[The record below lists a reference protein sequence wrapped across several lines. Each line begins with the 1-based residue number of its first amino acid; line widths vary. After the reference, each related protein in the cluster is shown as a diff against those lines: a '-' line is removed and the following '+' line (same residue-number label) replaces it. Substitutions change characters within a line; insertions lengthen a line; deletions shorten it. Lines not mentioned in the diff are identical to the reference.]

1 MLKKRSVISS
11 NKKKSTGK
19 RRRKKLKNV
28 KNKRFYFKG
37 LLFVLL
43 SPFFWLFKKL
53 WPLMWRLFIFSLLI
67 FGGIALYTYLS
78 LPNYKNLVDG
88 RSRGSVTFLDKNGDN
103 FAWRGDQLGEIITS
117 QSIPSRLKH
126 AIISTEDKRF
136 YKHFGVSPRGILGAI
151 KTNLLAGRSPLK
163 GHGGSTITQQT
174 AKLICLGKEFDSKIW
189 KSERA
194 YEAECRRSTKTRKIK
209 EAFFA
214 VIMEFRYTKNEI
226 LSIYMN
232 RAYLGAGTRGF
243 QAASQRYFGISS
255 SKLDISQAAMLA
267 GLLKAPSTYAPTT
280 NLQKAQSRA
289 KLVIN
294 LMYAQ
299 NYITTKERNAAL
311 KKPAVLSNKI
321 GSQNSGYF
329 VDWVMNTIPSFLT
342 RKTVEDVVIKTT
354 YDSLIQKKAEDAL
367 EKVLKNNL
375 REDSLAEVAVVIL
388 SPNGAVR
395 GMIGGRKKNQV
406 GSFNR
411 AAQAK
416 RQTGSIF
423 KPFVY
428 ATALENGYRYNS
440 ILEDSP
446 VTISLSDSEN
456 WSPQNYS
463 RDYIGKTTLTDS
475 MRLSINTIPVK
486 LSENIGREKIINTAR
501 KLGLYNNLKN
511 NPAIS
516 LGTSEHTLLEITG
529 AYASILNSGNYIKPY
544 GIKELRLKDSGEPL
558 MRKSPKLEEKI
569 LTQETSEQLIYMMYR
584 TIQDGTG
591 TRAKI
596 SHLEAAGKTGTTQD
610 QRDAWFIGFTSNYIV
625 GVWLGNDYNKPLKGV
640 TGGGLP
646 AEIWKEI
653 ILNISKG
660 SSSEPLPMTRPERQP
675 TIKNGVYTQRYINK
689 KFNIFRSL
697 KNLLKRQ

>member
-1 MLKKRSVISS
+1 MLKKRSVSSS

-19 RRRKKLKNV
+19 RRRKKLKNE
-28 KNKRFYFKG
+28 RIYFKG

-53 WPLMWRLFIFSLLI
+53 WSLMWRLFIFSLLI
-67 FGGIALYTYLS
+67 FGGIASYTYLS

-174 AKLICLGKEFDSKIW
+174 AKLICLGKEFDSKRW

-299 NYITTKERNAAL
+299 NYITTKEKNAAL

-367 EKVLKNNL
+367 ERVLKNNL

-511 NPAIS
+511 TPAIS

-544 GIKELRLKDSGEPL
+544 GIEELRLKDSGEPL
-558 MRKSPKLEEKI
+558 MRKNPKLEEKI

-596 SHLEAAGKTGTTQD
+596 SNLEAAGKTGTTQD

-625 GVWLGNDYNKPLKGV
+625 GVWLGNDYNKPLQGV

-653 ILNISKG
+653 VLNISKG
-660 SSSEPLPMTRPERQP
+660 SSIGPLPMTRPERKP
-675 TIKNGVYTQRYINK
+675 TIKNGVYTQRDINK

>member
-1 MLKKRSVISS
+1 
-11 NKKKSTGK
+11 
-19 RRRKKLKNV
+19 
-28 KNKRFYFKG
+28 
-37 LLFVLL
+37 
-43 SPFFWLFKKL
+43 
-53 WPLMWRLFIFSLLI
+53 
-67 FGGIALYTYLS
+67 
-78 LPNYKNLVDG
+78 
-88 RSRGSVTFLDKNGDN
+88 
-103 FAWRGDQLGEIITS
+103 
-117 QSIPSRLKH
+117 
-126 AIISTEDKRF
+126 
-136 YKHFGVSPRGILGAI
+136 
-151 KTNLLAGRSPLK
+151 
-163 GHGGSTITQQT
+163 
-174 AKLICLGKEFDSKIW
+174 
-189 KSERA
+189 
-194 YEAECRRSTKTRKIK
+194 
-209 EAFFA
+209 
-214 VIMEFRYTKNEI
+214 
-226 LSIYMN
+226 
-232 RAYLGAGTRGF
+232 
-243 QAASQRYFGISS
+243 
-255 SKLDISQAAMLA
+255 MLA

-311 KKPAVLSNKI
+311 KKPAILSNKI

-367 EKVLKNNL
+367 ERVLKNNL

-395 GMIGGRKKNQV
+395 GMIGGRKKNRV

-428 ATALENGYRYNS
+428 ATALENGYQYNS

-511 NPAIS
+511 TPAIS

-660 SSSEPLPMTRPERQP
+660 SSSEPLPMIRPERQP